1 MTNFIEEDFLLE
13 NNYAEELYKKYAK
26 DMPIID
32 YHCHL
37 PAKDIA
43 EDRQF
48 KTITE
53 LWIAC
58 DHYKWRAMRTLG
70 IEEKYITGDST
81 DEEKFVKWASTLPYT
96 MRNPLYHWTH
106 LELQRYFGIKDLLN
120 ENNAKAIYDQCN
132 QMLATPAFSTR
143 NLLKK
148 MNVKVVCT
156 TDDPADDLRYHQKI
170 AKDDFGIKVFP
181 TFRPDAF
188 LNIDYEGFTT
198 YLKTIEQLTGT
209 SIKNFKSLIEA
220 VEKRVDYFHQ
230 NGCRLSDHG
239 LEKMCAQDVSEEELE
254 TLFKK
259 RFNGEPL
266 DTEEIEKY
274 QSALLL
280 KLGQFYAERNWAMQ
294 LHLGPIRDTNTKL
307 LNQIGKDAGV
317 DSIGDLKQAKPL
329 AKFLDTL
336 NQNDNLPKT
345 ILYNINPSDNEVMAT
360 MAGNFMG
367 NSQKAKIQHGS
378 AWWFL
383 DQKDGME
390 KQLNSLSNMGLISC
404 FVGMLTDSRS
414 FLSVPRHEYF
424 RRVLCNLFGK
434 DIQSK
439 TLPEDMEWIG
449 KIIQDICYYNAETYF
464 QFPEYKTS
472 EA

>member
-13 NNYAEELYKKYAK
+13 NSFAKELYERYAK

-37 PAKDIA
+37 PVQDIA

-48 KTITE
+48 KNLTE
-53 LWIAC
+53 IWIAG
-58 DHYKWRAMRTLG
+58 DHYKWRAMRALG
-70 IEEKYITGDST
+70 IEEKYITGNSS
-81 DEEKFVKWASTLPYT
+81 DEEKFQKWAETIPYT

-106 LELQRYFGIKDLLN
+106 LELQRYFGITDLLN
-120 ENNAKAIYDQCN
+120 EKNAKKIYNQCN
-132 QMLATPAFSTR
+132 SLLATQAYSTR

-156 TDDPADDLRYHQKI
+156 TDDPADDLKHHKKI
-170 AKDDFGIKVFP
+170 AEDGFEVKVLP
-181 TFRPDAF
+181 TFRPDGL
-188 LNIDYEGFTT
+188 LNIESDDFAA
-198 YLKTIEQLTGT
+198 YLKRIGNQTKID
-209 SIKNFKSLIEA
+209 IKDFDSLIKA
-220 VEKRVDYFHQ
+220 VASRIEYFHQ
-230 NGCRLSDHG
+230 HGCRLSDHG
-239 LEKMCAQDVSEEELE
+239 LERMLAEDFSKDEIDNL
-254 TLFKK
+254 LKK
-259 RFNGEPL
+259 KLAGENL
-266 DTEEIEKY
+266 TVKESEKY

-280 KLGQFYAERNWAMQ
+280 KLGSLYAAKNWTMQ
-294 LHLGPIRDTNTKL
+294 LHLGPVRDTNSKL

-317 DSIGDLKQAKPL
+317 DSIGDLNQAKPL

-336 NQNDNLPKT
+336 NKNEDLPKT
-345 ILYNINPSDNEVMAT
+345 ILYNVNPSDNEVMAT
-360 MAGNFMG
+360 MAGNFMSDSRKG
-367 NSQKAKIQHGS
+367 KIQHGS

-434 DIQSK
+434 DIENK
-439 TLPEDMEWIG
+439 ELPEDIEWIG
-449 KIIQDICYYNAETYF
+449 KIIKDICYYNAESYF
-464 QFPEYKTS
+464 EFPEMDKK
-472 EA
+472 

>member
-53 LWIAC
+53 LWIAG

-81 DEEKFVKWASTLPYT
+81 DEEKFVKWASTIPYT

-106 LELQRYFGIKDLLN
+106 LELQRYFGITELLN
-120 ENNAKAIYDQCN
+120 EDNAKVIYKQCN
-132 QMLATPAFSTR
+132 DMLATSEFSTR
-143 NLLKK
+143 QLLKK

-156 TDDPADDLRYHQKI
+156 TDDPADDLKYHQKI
-170 AKDDFGIKVFP
+170 AADDFGIQVLP
-181 TFRPDAF
+181 TFRPDAL
-188 LNIDYEGFTT
+188 LNIGQDEFTT
-198 YLKTIEQLTGT
+198 YLKTIEQLTEVT
-209 SIKNFKSLIEA
+209 IVDFETLTQA
-220 VEKRVDYFHQ
+220 VERRIDFFHQ

-239 LEKMCAQDVSEEELE
+239 LEKMLAEDVSEEELE
-254 TLFKK
+254 TLFIK
-259 RFNGEPL
+259 RLNGGTL

-307 LNQIGKDAGV
+307 LNQLGKNAGV

-329 AKFLDTL
+329 AKFLDAL
-336 NQNDNLPKT
+336 NKEDYLPKT

-360 MAGNFMG
+360 MAGNFMSDTPKG
-367 NSQKAKIQHGS
+367 KVQHGS

-434 DIQSK
+434 DIESN
-439 TLPEDMEWIG
+439 TLPKDMEWIG
-449 KIIQDICYYNAETYF
+449 KLIQDICYYNAEAYF
-464 QFPEYKTS
+464 KFPKSNTS

>member
-13 NNYAEELYKKYAK
+13 NSFAKELYERYAK

-37 PAKDIA
+37 PVQDIA

-48 KTITE
+48 KNLTE
-53 LWIAC
+53 IWIAG
-58 DHYKWRAMRTLG
+58 DHYKWRAMRALG
-70 IEEKYITGDST
+70 IEEKYITGNSS
-81 DEEKFVKWASTLPYT
+81 DEEKFQKWAETIPYT

-106 LELQRYFGIKDLLN
+106 LELQRYFGITDLLT
-120 ENNAKAIYDQCN
+120 EKNAKKIYNQCN
-132 QMLATPAFSTR
+132 SLLATQAYSTR

-156 TDDPADDLRYHQKI
+156 TDDPADDLKHHKKI
-170 AKDDFGIKVFP
+170 AEDGFEVKVLP
-181 TFRPDAF
+181 TFRPDGL
-188 LNIDYEGFTT
+188 LNIDSDDFVA
-198 YLKTIEQLTGT
+198 YLKRIGNQTKVD
-209 SIKNFKSLIEA
+209 IKDFDSLIKA
-220 VEKRVDYFHQ
+220 VASRIDYFHQ
-230 NGCRLSDHG
+230 HGCRLSDHG
-239 LEKMCAQDVSEEELE
+239 LERMLAEDFSKSEIDNL
-254 TLFKK
+254 LKK
-259 RFNGEPL
+259 KLSGENL
-266 DTEEIEKY
+266 TAKESEKY

-280 KLGQFYAERNWAMQ
+280 KLGSLYAEKNWTMQ
-294 LHLGPIRDTNTKL
+294 LHLGPVRDTNSKL

-317 DSIGDLKQAKPL
+317 DSIGDLNQAKPL

-336 NQNDNLPKT
+336 NKNEDLPKT
-345 ILYNINPSDNEVMAT
+345 ILYNVNPSDNEVMAT
-360 MAGNFMG
+360 MAGNFMSDSRKG
-367 NSQKAKIQHGS
+367 KIQHGS

-434 DIQSK
+434 DIENK
-439 TLPEDMEWIG
+439 ELPEDIEWIG
-449 KIIQDICYYNAETYF
+449 KIIQDICYYNAESYF
-464 QFPEYKTS
+464 EFPEMNKK
-472 EA
+472 

>member
-13 NNYAEELYKKYAK
+13 NSFAKELYERYAK

-37 PAKDIA
+37 PVKDIA
-43 EDRQF
+43 QDRQF
-48 KTITE
+48 KNLTE
-53 LWIAC
+53 IWIAG
-58 DHYKWRAMRTLG
+58 DHYKWRAMRALG
-70 IEEKYITGDST
+70 IEEKYITGNSS
-81 DEEKFVKWASTLPYT
+81 DEEKFQKWAETIPYT

-106 LELQRYFGIKDLLN
+106 LELQRYFGITDLLT
-120 ENNAKAIYDQCN
+120 EKNAKKIYNQCN
-132 QMLATPAFSTR
+132 SLLATQAYSTR

-156 TDDPADDLRYHQKI
+156 TDDPADDLKHHKKI
-170 AKDDFGIKVFP
+170 AEDGFEVKVLP
-181 TFRPDAF
+181 TFRPDGL
-188 LNIDYEGFTT
+188 LNIENDDFAA
-198 YLKTIEQLTGT
+198 YLKRIGNQTKID
-209 SIKNFKSLIEA
+209 IKDFDSLIKA
-220 VEKRVDYFHQ
+220 VASRIEYFHQ
-230 NGCRLSDHG
+230 HGCRLSDHG
-239 LEKMCAQDVSEEELE
+239 LERMLAEDFSKDEIDNL
-254 TLFKK
+254 LKK
-259 RFNGEPL
+259 KLAGESL
-266 DTEEIEKY
+266 TVKESEKY

-280 KLGQFYAERNWAMQ
+280 KLGSLYAEKNWTMQ
-294 LHLGPIRDTNTKL
+294 LHLGPVRDTNSKL

-317 DSIGDLKQAKPL
+317 DSIGDLNQAKPL

-336 NQNDNLPKT
+336 NKNEDLPKT
-345 ILYNINPSDNEVMAT
+345 ILYNVNPSDNEVMAT
-360 MAGNFMG
+360 MAGNFMSDSRKG
-367 NSQKAKIQHGS
+367 KIQHGS

-434 DIQSK
+434 DIDNK
-439 TLPEDMEWIG
+439 ELPEDIEWIG
-449 KIIQDICYYNAETYF
+449 KIIQDICYYNAESYF
-464 QFPEYKTS
+464 EFPEMDKK
-472 EA
+472 

>member
-13 NNYAEELYKKYAK
+13 NSFAKELYERYAK

-37 PAKDIA
+37 PVEDLA

-48 KTITE
+48 KNLTE
-53 LWIAC
+53 IWIAG
-58 DHYKWRAMRTLG
+58 DHYKWRAMRALG
-70 IEEKYITGDST
+70 IEEKYITGNSS
-81 DEEKFVKWASTLPYT
+81 DEEKFQKWAETIPYT

-106 LELQRYFGIKDLLN
+106 LELQRYFGITDLLT
-120 ENNAKAIYDQCN
+120 EKNAKKIYNQCN
-132 QMLATPAFSTR
+132 SLLATQAYSTR

-156 TDDPADDLRYHQKI
+156 TDDPADDLKHHKKI
-170 AKDDFGIKVFP
+170 AEDGFEVKVLP
-181 TFRPDAF
+181 TFRPDGL
-188 LNIDYEGFTT
+188 LNIENDDFAA
-198 YLKTIEQLTGT
+198 YLKRIGNQTKID
-209 SIKNFKSLIEA
+209 IKDFDSLIKA
-220 VEKRVDYFHQ
+220 VASRIEYFHQ
-230 NGCRLSDHG
+230 HGCRLSDHG
-239 LEKMCAQDVSEEELE
+239 LERMLAEDFSKDEIDNL
-254 TLFKK
+254 LKK
-259 RFNGEPL
+259 KLAGENL
-266 DTEEIEKY
+266 TVKESDKY

-280 KLGQFYAERNWAMQ
+280 KLGSLYAAKNWTMQ
-294 LHLGPIRDTNTKL
+294 LHLGPVRDTNSKL

-317 DSIGDLKQAKPL
+317 DSIGDLNQAKPL

-336 NQNDNLPKT
+336 NRNEDLPKT
-345 ILYNINPSDNEVMAT
+345 ILYNVNPSDNEVMAT
-360 MAGNFMG
+360 MAGNFMSDSRKG
-367 NSQKAKIQHGS
+367 KIQHGS

-434 DIQSK
+434 DIENK
-439 TLPEDMEWIG
+439 ELPEDIEWIG
-449 KIIQDICYYNAETYF
+449 KIIQDICYYNAESYF
-464 QFPEYKTS
+464 EFPEMNKK
-472 EA
+472 